1 MAEPQQPGQKSDQKL
16 PDHVTLP
23 LLTLITQQSLEQDY
37 QVVADRRARMAQAAE
52 ETGADESDS
61 DQPERRTPRHVTAAV
76 VAGVFG
82 LLIVIAFVQTER
94 NATADETRRATLIS
108 KVTEGRE
115 QLAASQR
122 QIGELREENAALAG
136 TLERVAEDE
145 QAAEQRLRRLEVR
158 TGHVAVRGPG
168 VRVTVGAAPSGNP
181 EHALLSYELAALVD
195 GLWNAGAE
203 AISVNGVRLTSL
215 SAFYNTGLAVY
226 LSGEPRLHAV
236 SAPYTILAI
245 GDTRSMQSRFADTSS
260 GLEFLRV
267 QRGLELP
274 FDMEDEESLSLPAA
288 QSRQLRHVQ
297 PYVAGVSR
305 STGKE
310 ATS

>member
-1 MAEPQQPGQKSDQKL
+1 MAEPPRPGQQL

-37 QVVADRRARMAQAAE
+37 QVVADRKARMARDSAQD
-52 ETGADESDS
+52 GSDDS
-61 DQPERRTPRHVTAAV
+61 DPDQPERRTPRHVTAAV
-76 VAGVFG
+76 VAGIFG

-94 NATADETRRATLIS
+94 NATADETRRASLIS
-108 KVTEGRE
+108 KVTQGRAE
-115 QLAASQR
+115 FAEAQR
-122 QIGELREENAALAG
+122 EIGELREQNAALSDA
-136 TLERVAEDE
+136 LERVAEDE
-145 QAAEQRLRRLEVR
+145 RAAESRLRRLEIR

-168 VRVTVGAAPSGNP
+168 LRVTVGAAPSGNP

-245 GDTRSMQSRFADTSS
+245 GNTGTLQSRFADTSS
-260 GLEFLRV
+260 GLDFLRV
-267 QRGLELP
+267 QRGLQLP
-274 FDMEDEESLSLPAA
+274 FDMEPVDSLSLPAA

-297 PYVAGVSR
+297 PYVAGANR
-305 STGKE
+305 STGEE